1 MDIQILYEDACL
13 TVAVK
18 PPMILSED
26 AVDAPGMP
34 TLLAG
39 GGAPLYTV
47 HRLDKGTG
55 GVVVYAKDKKTAALL
70 CAQVQEKKDFCKEY
84 LAVCEGGLP
93 EREGRLTDLLF
104 HSRSGNKTFVVDRMR
119 KGVKEAALTYRT
131 LADGDGCPLL
141 HIRLETGRTHQIRV
155 QLASRGCP
163 LVGDARYGS
172 RKKEPFLALY
182 AFRLAFLHPKTGER
196 MEFVH
201 FPEEGVFSA
210 YDFSQWFS

>member
-13 TVAVK
+13 AVAVK
-18 PPMILSED
+18 PPRILSED
-26 AVDAPGMP
+26 SADAPGMP

-39 GGAPLYTV
+39 GGVPLYTV

-70 CAQVQEKKDFCKEY
+70 SAQMQEKKHFYKEY
-84 LAVCEGGLP
+84 LAVCEGALP

-119 KGVKEAALTYRT
+119 KGVKEATLTYRT
-131 LADGDGCPLL
+131 LADGDGCSLL
-141 HIRLETGRTHQIRV
+141 HILLETGRTHQIRI

-163 LVGDARYGS
+163 LLGDARYGA
-172 RKKEPFLALY
+172 RKKEAFPALY
-182 AFRLAFLHPKTGER
+182 AFRLAFLHPKTGEK
-196 MEFVH
+196 MECVY
-201 FPEEGVFSA
+201 FPEEGAFSA
-210 YDFSQWFS
+210 YDFSQWF